1 MKMSHSRRRYRR
13 ILAFDPGLTTG
24 VGGIENG
31 EIAIAAILPLQS
43 ITEVVLS
50 SLVRILQPEVVLV
63 ERQPFKNPNQKVLA
77 LEQYLNN
84 WYTTAG
90 FDVRL
95 INPSQY
101 KKLIDRTQVET
112 DHLRDALDMARWY
125 YQTYYTLNPLEQE

>member
-1 MKMSHSRRRYRR
+1 M
-13 ILAFDPGLTTG
+13 
-24 VGGIENG
+24 
-31 EIAIAAILPLQS
+31 
-43 ITEVVLS
+43 
-50 SLVRILQPEVVLV
+50 RILQPEVVLV